1 MRVLAVTPADS
12 DRASTW
18 TSPSRRALQR
28 LSSRWTGHPELVST
42 TPETRAIEADDVE
55 LCGVELDGV
64 ELDGVE
70 LDGWVEGA
78 AA

>member
-1 MRVLAVTPADS
+1 
-12 DRASTW
+12 
-18 TSPSRRALQR
+18 LQR

>member
-1 MRVLAVTPADS
+1 M
-12 DRASTW
+12 
-18 TSPSRRALQR
+18 QR
-28 LSSRWTGHPELVST
+28 LSSRRTGHPELVST
-42 TPETRAIEADDVE
+42 TPETRAIEPDGVE